1 MLKCSSSIFHWAPPH
16 KQSFL
21 SFLFHLELFKVS
33 DASAKNPATQKIPLF
48 TDAVAAGF
56 PSPATDYCESR
67 LDLNEFCI
75 QHPAA
80 TFFVRA
86 AGDSMIEA
94 GIFPGDIVIVDRTLE
109 AKHGDIIVV
118 AINGELTIKK
128 LETRPSLRLVAM
140 NSHYLPLFIPEETD
154 LEIFG
159 VAIHVIH
166 SLRNL

>member
-1 MLKCSSSIFHWAPPH
+1 M
-16 KQSFL
+16 
-21 SFLFHLELFKVS
+21 S
-33 DASAKNPATQKIPLF
+33 DPSAKNSTTTKVPLF
-48 TDAVAAGF
+48 TDAVACGF

-67 LDLNEFCI
+67 LDLNEFCV

-94 GIFPGDIVIVDRTLE
+94 GIFPGDVVIVDRALE

-118 AINGELTIKK
+118 AINGDLTIKR

-140 NSHYLPLFIPEETD
+140 NRNYQPITLAEETD

-166 SLRNL
+166 SLRNLSSS

>member
-1 MLKCSSSIFHWAPPH
+1 M
-16 KQSFL
+16 
-21 SFLFHLELFKVS
+21 S
-33 DASAKNPATQKIPLF
+33 DTSAKNPFSPTNPFFTATG
-48 TDAVAAGF
+48 ASRF
-56 PSPATDYCESR
+56 PSPVTDYCESR
-67 LDLNEFCI
+67 LDLNKFCI

-94 GIFPGDIVIVDRTLE
+94 GIFPGDLVIVDRALE
-109 AKHGDIIVV
+109 AKHNDIIVV

-128 LETRPSLRLVAM
+128 LETRPSLRLVAL
-140 NSHYLPLFIPEETD
+140 NSTYQPIGLPEESD

-166 SLRNL
+166 SLRNPSGS

>member
-1 MLKCSSSIFHWAPPH
+1 MT
-16 KQSFL
+16 
-21 SFLFHLELFKVS
+21 
-33 DASAKNPATQKIPLF
+33 DAFAGNTATKKKSLF

-86 AGDSMIEA
+86 AGDSMLEA
-94 GIFPGDIVIVDRTLE
+94 GIFPGDIVIVDRALE
-109 AKHGDIIVV
+109 ASHGDIILVTF
-118 AINGELTIKK
+118 NGELTLRK

-140 NSHYLPLFIPEETD
+140 NNNYQVITFAEED
-154 LEIFG
+154 GLEIFG
-159 VAIHVIH
+159 VAVHVIH
-166 SLRNL
+166 SLRNR

>member
-1 MLKCSSSIFHWAPPH
+1 M
-16 KQSFL
+16 
-21 SFLFHLELFKVS
+21 S
-33 DASAKNPATQKIPLF
+33 DPASKNFSCTKMPLF

-67 LDLNEFCI
+67 LDLNEFCV

-86 AGDSMIEA
+86 AGDSMIGA
-94 GIFPGDIVIVDRTLE
+94 GIFPGDVVIVDRALE
-109 AKHGDIIVV
+109 PKHGDIIVV

-140 NSHYLPLFIPEETD
+140 NSNHQPIVIPEEAD
-154 LEIFG
+154 LEVFG
-159 VAIHVIH
+159 VAIHAIH
-166 SLRNL
+166 SLRNLSSS

>member
-1 MLKCSSSIFHWAPPH
+1 M
-16 KQSFL
+16 
-21 SFLFHLELFKVS
+21 S
-33 DASAKNPATQKIPLF
+33 DPSGRNAASTKIPLF

-67 LDLNEFCI
+67 LDLNEYCV

-80 TFFVRA
+80 TFFIRA
-86 AGDSMIEA
+86 AGDSMIAA
-94 GIFPGDIVIVDRTLE
+94 GIFPGDVVIVDRALE

-118 AINGELTIKK
+118 TINGELTIKK
-128 LETRPSLRLVAM
+128 LETRPALRLVAM
-140 NSHYLPLFIPEETD
+140 NSNYQPITLPEETD

-166 SLRNL
+166 SLRNLSPS